1 MDFSELGL
9 ISVTFVWMY
18 IWFLLMILGVGYY
31 LFIDWLIGDLC
42 RKIYMEGKILILYFT
57 PK

>member
-18 IWFLLMILGVGYY
+18 IWFLLMMLGVGYY
-31 LFIDWLIGDLC
+31 SFIDLY
-42 RKIYMEGKILILYFT
+42 RKIYMEGKILILYFI